1 VVEGRFHHVGVA
13 CHDLERERR
22 AMALIGYAAEGQEF
36 VDPIQGIRGLFLVG
50 PGPRLELVSPLAPG
64 GVLQTWLDRGAKMYH
79 LAFEVSDMKSELDR
93 LVDNRCKVMVGPVP
107 AVAFGGR
114 NIAFIMLPNMMLA
127 ELIEAAR

>member
-1 VVEGRFHHVGVA
+1 MVEGRFHHVGIA
-13 CHDLERERR
+13 CQDLARECR
-22 AMALIGYAAEGQEF
+22 AMALLGYAPEGAEF
-36 VDPIQGIRGLFLVG
+36 VDPIQGIRGLFLAG

-79 LAFEVSDMKSELDR
+79 LAFEVPDMQFELDR
-93 LVDNRCKVMVGPVP
+93 LVENRGKVMVGPVP